1 MAVTKQ
7 NVKAGVKY
15 SGLNLQNNETD
26 RFRLDERGAMQITKF
41 RIDTKTKWFE
51 AGNPEKRGV
60 LKFDGFDIAT
70 GEPVKY
76 FTTSKVIFSAIDE
89 LMEVI
94 GEKEEVIDNQKWM
107 VFISPVD
114 IDGIE
119 MVSTGVKNYNPY
131 PKIKINQN

>member
-1 MAVTKQ
+1 MAVVNQK
-7 NVKAGVKY
+7 VKAGVKY
-15 SGLNLQNNETD
+15 SGLNLQNNEAD
-26 RFRLDERGAMQITKF
+26 RFRLDGRGAMQITRY

-51 AGNPEKRGV
+51 QGNPDKRGI

-76 FTTSKVIFSAIDE
+76 FTTSKVIFSAMDE
-89 LMEVI
+89 LSEVI
-94 GEKEEVIDNQKWM
+94 GVKEEAVDNQKWL
-107 VFISPVD
+107 VFITPVD

-131 PKIKINQN
+131 PKIKINS